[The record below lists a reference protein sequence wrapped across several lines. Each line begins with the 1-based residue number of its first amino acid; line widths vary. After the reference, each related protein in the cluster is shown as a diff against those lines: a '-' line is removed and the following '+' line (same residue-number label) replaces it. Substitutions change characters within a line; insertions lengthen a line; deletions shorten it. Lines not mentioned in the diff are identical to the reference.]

1 LIRRNGKLC
10 SGNLDFDFV
19 FITLHKNIVVK
30 PLLGCVP
37 GSARVSRV
45 GFGVSPKRSLLV
57 YAHIMVSEMFF
68 KEKSAKAGRFRQHA
82 GRVRYPITRVIRP
95 RI

>member
-19 FITLHKNIVVK
+19 FIKLHKNIVVK
-30 PLLGCVP
+30 PSLGCVSAFP

-57 YAHIMVSEMFF
+57 V
-68 KEKSAKAGRFRQHA
+68 
-82 GRVRYPITRVIRP
+82 
-95 RI
+95 

>member
-30 PLLGCVP
+30 PPPGCVS

-57 YAHIMVSEMFF
+57 YAHITLSEMFL
-68 KEKSAKAGRFRQHA
+68 KEKSVKAGRM
-82 GRVRYPITRVIRP
+82 RYPITRVNHAAYLSWQP
-95 RI
+95 D

>member
-1 LIRRNGKLC
+1 L
-10 SGNLDFDFV
+10 V

-30 PLLGCVP
+30 PPHGCVP

-57 YAHIMVSEMFF
+57 YAHIMLSEMSF
-68 KEKSAKAGRFRQHA
+68 KEKAAKAR
-82 GRVRYPITRVIRP
+82 RVRYPITRVITP